1 MSWRMPA
8 EWAAH
13 DRTLMAWPAREH
25 MWEEHFEAAKERYAE
40 VANAIAAFEP
50 VTMVAPPAS
59 ARRRARPRAARA

>member
-13 DRTLMAWPAREH
+13 DRTLMAWPARED
-25 MWEEHFEAAKERYAE
+25 MWKDLWEDAQAVYAE

-50 VTMVAPPAS
+50 NS
-59 ARRRARPRAARA
+59 ARARDA